1 MEIGC
6 IDELEALQLESLEP
20 SLCLC
25 GDFVVPPVLEGP
37 DDLFEMKLRRP
48 EKSSASQNEIFVNQ
62 PFVPNFSSLQF

>member
-37 DDLFEMKLRRP
+37 DDLFRFYSK
-48 EKSSASQNEIFVNQ
+48 
-62 PFVPNFSSLQF
+62 